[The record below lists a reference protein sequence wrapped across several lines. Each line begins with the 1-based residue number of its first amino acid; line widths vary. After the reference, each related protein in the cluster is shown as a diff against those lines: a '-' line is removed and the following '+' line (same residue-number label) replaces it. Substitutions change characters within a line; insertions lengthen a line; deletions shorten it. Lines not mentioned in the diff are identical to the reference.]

1 MLTSQMIMYFDTAK
15 IAVSLV
21 VLLYSSWSDHKTR
34 MVSNKVWAVYAPIA
48 LLLSA
53 VELVFFAPSNL
64 LFFGVSAG
72 VTIGLA
78 FLLFYTGA
86 FGGADSKAFMC
97 IALALPFTPF
107 STPDSYTIYSNS
119 IPVLGNY
126 FPILH
131 GAFSPI
137 SDLILPFTILTNSVI
152 VAVFSVV
159 YIVIRNIVW
168 HKRNGRKLFEDSL
181 KSESIGKKLAVI
193 LTGYK
198 MPVAKLQEKWHIF
211 PLEDVEKQADSEE
224 IKRKL
229 LVIPKDEGR
238 DQIVERLSTSISEGK
253 IKDYIWASPG
263 LPMLIF
269 VTAGLIIA
277 LLFGDIMWIVATQLL
292 TLF

>member
-1 MLTSQMIMYFDTAK
+1 
-15 IAVSLV
+15 
-21 VLLYSSWSDHKTR
+21 
-34 MVSNKVWAVYAPIA
+34 MVSNRVWAVYAPIA
-48 LLLSA
+48 LVLSA
-53 VELVFFAPSNL
+53 VELVFFAPSDL
-64 LFFGVSAG
+64 MFFGISVG
-72 VTIGLA
+72 VTFGLA

-107 STPDSYTIYSNS
+107 SNTIYSNYLPIFANY
-119 IPVLGNY
+119 IPALSNG
-126 FPILH
+126 LS
-131 GAFSPI
+131 SPI
-137 SDLILPFTILTNSVI
+137 SNLIFQFTILTNSVI
-152 VAVFSVV
+152 IAVFSVV

-168 HKRNGRKLFEDSL
+168 HKRHGRKLFEDSL
-181 KSESIGKKLAVI
+181 KTESLGKKLAVI

-229 LVIPKDEGR
+229 LVVPKDDGR
-238 DQIVERLSTSISEGK
+238 DQVVERLSTSLSEGK

-269 VTAGLIIA
+269 VTVGLIIA
-277 LLFGDIMWIVATQLL
+277 LLFGDIMWIIAR
-292 TLF
+292 LFVG